1 MRWALARAGLALE
14 AAALAVCLL
23 PPLQRRITPPWS
35 RPAAMLAWIFGA
47 AALSIFA
54 ILDHDVTLLA
64 GQVLACALF
73 VCLAQ
78 KR

>member
-1 MRWALARAGLALE
+1 MRWALAGAGLVLE

-23 PPLQRRITPPWS
+23 PSLQRRVKPFWS
-35 RPAAMLAWIFGA
+35 LRGAMLAWALGA

-64 GQVLACALF
+64 GQVLACTLF